1 MGITFVP
8 VLAAARVTTIL
19 MAIIVVVVSLQ
30 LGRELAESDRIVFF
44 VVVAAGHVA
53 SALLGD
59 VKSVHGTKLLEW
71 ELHWQG
77 SWYGM

>member
-1 MGITFVP
+1 MGVSFVP
-8 VLAAARVTTIL
+8 VLAAAPVTTIL
-19 MAIIVVVVSLQ
+19 MAIIVVPVSLQ
-30 LGRELAESDRIVFF
+30 LGRELTQSNRVVFF
-44 VVVAAGHVA
+44 MVLAAGHVA

-59 VKSVHGTKLLEW
+59 VKSVHGTKLLER